1 MLLLCPAC
9 RTEYPSWTSTCPAC
23 GVALVNA
30 GDPNDPLRLP
40 EELQVVYELQ
50 SWPVELQALAAET
63 MAESEIPHGWVG
75 TELVVHVEHEA
86 AADAVLEAIEAEH
99 GPISPIPV
107 LLADDPDLDQTEY
120 DLAAWSAADR
130 AAATERIVVAGIAHR
145 WEDAVLVVR
154 ADDEE
159 LVEPILDAV
168 EYPDEL
174 PPEDGDDSDT
184 AEHLSELFLAADR
197 LKSDGLD
204 PDGVSGLAAV
214 LDAVDPERAPYGL
227 DRRAW
232 AAILDEAEAIAD
244 VLVDDDLPDG
254 ERSERVADL
263 ATALRARLRP
273 YV

>member
-107 LLADDPDLDQTEY
+107 QLADDPDIEQTEY
-120 DLAAWSAADR
+120 DLTTWSAADR
-130 AAATERIVVAGIAHR
+130 AAA
-145 WEDAVLVVR
+145 LVVR
-154 ADDEE
+154 AEDEE

-174 PPEDGDDSDT
+174 PPDDGDDGDT

-227 DRRAW
+227 DRRTW
-232 AAILDEAEAIAD
+232 AAILDDAEAIAD